1 MSLASELGV
10 AGRVVFFP
18 PQPHERLRDFYAAA
32 EAVILP
38 SRSESFGLVALE
50 AQACGTPVIGA
61 AVGGLRYTVADG
73 SSGMLVEGHDPGA
86 YADRI
91 LALLRDPALARS
103 MSQAAIGHAARFSWD
118 ATAAGLGEVYREL
131 AGERAG

>member
-1 MSLASELGV
+1 ML
-10 AGRVVFFP
+10 
-18 PQPHERLRDFYAAA
+18 
-32 EAVILP
+32 LP

-73 SSGMLVEGHDPGA
+73 SSGMLVDGHDPGA

-91 LALLRDPALARS
+91 LALLGDPALARS
-103 MSQAAIGHAARFSWD
+103 MSEAAIRHAARFSWD
-118 ATAAGLGEVYREL
+118 ATAEGLGDVYREL